1 MSYVRRH
8 RQNGYQPQR
17 DQDSDRKRDNQGRQ
31 DFKRGGDKKASC
43 GYCGRKGKHN
53 SLEDCPAWGERCG
66 KCGKKNHFAKDC
78 RQKSNNSVVPMI
90 IQQCIS
96 IHNRRGNTIVETK
109 KKRWVS
115 PKGMKTKSSKCVM
128 ECQIDS
134 GAFCNTIS
142 QTAPRQECQT
152 SGK

>member
-1 MSYVRRH
+1 MNYVRRH

-109 KKRWVS
+109 KKPWVS
-115 PKGMKTKSSKCVM
+115 LKGMKTKSSKCVM

-142 QTAPRQECQT
+142 QTAPRQESQT